1 MSLYGKLS
9 PKARKVMEYAQQSAV
24 DMQHRYFGTEHLLIG
39 LVKEARDDVP
49 SLPKHITQSTVKDTV
64 SQLYAQQDEPV
75 KALELTPKMKALIE
89 KAVLFIQKSQSQNVT
104 TPLMW
109 KLLLEENSSVAVR
122 ILSVFGC
129 DTQVLKE
136 EAETSLKRK
145 LSGEGDESST
155 LMRFGR
161 DLTRMASDGLLD
173 PVIGREKE
181 IKRIVQILSR
191 RKKNNPILIGE
202 PGVGKSAV
210 VEGLAMKMHKGEI
223 PETLRDKKL
232 VLLDVSS
239 IVAGTKYRGEF
250 EERMNGIVDE
260 VRSRK
265 DVMLF
270 IDEIQMI
277 VGAGRAE
284 GSIDAAGI
292 LKPALARGEI
302 QLIGATTI
310 NDYRKSIEKDS
321 ALSRRL
327 QPVMVEEPS
336 SEDSV
341 LIIHGLKDKY
351 EQHHKVK
358 ITDEAIEVAV
368 KYSVRYINDRFLP
381 DKAIDLIDEAASAK
395 RIKAMD
401 TPEYIKLMEEDV
413 IKTGELKKAAIEKQ
427 EYEKAADIRDRE
439 RRLRGVLIKSREN
452 WKKELEDNMLSI
464 NKDDIASVV
473 SGWTGVPVNQMTRE
487 ESERL
492 LNLEKELHKRLVG
505 QNEAVSAV
513 SRALR
518 RASAG
523 MQDPKRPLG
532 SFIFLGPTGV
542 GKTELCKALAE
553 AMFGDEE
560 AIIRLDMSEY
570 MEKHTVSRM
579 VGSPPGYVGFEE
591 GGQLTELVRRK
602 PYSVVLFDEIEK
614 AHPDVFNMLLQILED
629 GRLTDNMGKVTN
641 FRNTII
647 VMTSNLGAQ
656 SIFSGR
662 SVGFGVE
669 AGELPDYDIMK
680 QHVLDET
687 KKQFKPEFINRLDE
701 IIVFHALNTDEMKKI
716 ATIMLGK
723 VQERLGAHSLSL
735 SFGDELLE
743 FIVKEGFNPK
753 FGARPLRRAIQRL
766 IEDPLSDYILSAQK
780 SAACGEVCSIEAYM
794 QDGKIAFRKAEEKEK
809 TAVQ

>member
-1 MSLYGKLS
+1 
-9 PKARKVMEYAQQSAV
+9 
-24 DMQHRYFGTEHLLIG
+24 
-39 LVKEARDDVP
+39 
-49 SLPKHITQSTVKDTV
+49 
-64 SQLYAQQDEPV
+64 
-75 KALELTPKMKALIE
+75 
-89 KAVLFIQKSQSQNVT
+89 
-104 TPLMW
+104 
-109 KLLLEENSSVAVR
+109 
-122 ILSVFGC
+122 
-129 DTQVLKE
+129 
-136 EAETSLKRK
+136 
-145 LSGEGDESST
+145 
-155 LMRFGR
+155 
-161 DLTRMASDGLLD
+161 
-173 PVIGREKE
+173 
-181 IKRIVQILSR
+181 
-191 RKKNNPILIGE
+191 
-202 PGVGKSAV
+202 
-210 VEGLAMKMHKGEI
+210 
-223 PETLRDKKL
+223 
-232 VLLDVSS
+232 
-239 IVAGTKYRGEF
+239 
-250 EERMNGIVDE
+250 
-260 VRSRK
+260 
-265 DVMLF
+265 
-270 IDEIQMI
+270 
-277 VGAGRAE
+277 
-284 GSIDAAGI
+284 
-292 LKPALARGEI
+292 
-302 QLIGATTI
+302 
-310 NDYRKSIEKDS
+310 
-321 ALSRRL
+321 
-327 QPVMVEEPS
+327 MVEEPS

-358 ITDEAIEVAV
+358 ITDEAIEAAV

-439 RRLRGVLIKSREN
+439 RRLKGVLIKSREN

-492 LNLEKELHKRLVG
+492 LNLEEELHKRLVG

-560 AIIRLDMSEY
+560 ALIRLDMSEY

-766 IEDPLSDYILSAQK
+766 IEDPLSDYILSAKK

>member
-1 MSLYGKLS
+1 
-9 PKARKVMEYAQQSAV
+9 
-24 DMQHRYFGTEHLLIG
+24 
-39 LVKEARDDVP
+39 
-49 SLPKHITQSTVKDTV
+49 
-64 SQLYAQQDEPV
+64 
-75 KALELTPKMKALIE
+75 
-89 KAVLFIQKSQSQNVT
+89 
-104 TPLMW
+104 
-109 KLLLEENSSVAVR
+109 
-122 ILSVFGC
+122 
-129 DTQVLKE
+129 
-136 EAETSLKRK
+136 
-145 LSGEGDESST
+145 
-155 LMRFGR
+155 
-161 DLTRMASDGLLD
+161 MASDGLLD

>member
-1 MSLYGKLS
+1 
-9 PKARKVMEYAQQSAV
+9 
-24 DMQHRYFGTEHLLIG
+24 
-39 LVKEARDDVP
+39 
-49 SLPKHITQSTVKDTV
+49 
-64 SQLYAQQDEPV
+64 
-75 KALELTPKMKALIE
+75 
-89 KAVLFIQKSQSQNVT
+89 
-104 TPLMW
+104 
-109 KLLLEENSSVAVR
+109 
-122 ILSVFGC
+122 
-129 DTQVLKE
+129 
-136 EAETSLKRK
+136 
-145 LSGEGDESST
+145 
-155 LMRFGR
+155 
-161 DLTRMASDGLLD
+161 
-173 PVIGREKE
+173 
-181 IKRIVQILSR
+181 
-191 RKKNNPILIGE
+191 
-202 PGVGKSAV
+202 
-210 VEGLAMKMHKGEI
+210 MKMHKGEI
-223 PETLRDKKL
+223 PETLQDKKL
-232 VLLDVSS
+232 ILLDVSS

-250 EERMNGIVDE
+250 EERMNGIVEE

-327 QPVMVEEPS
+327 QPVMVDEPS
-336 SEDSV
+336 SEDSM
-341 LIIHGLKDKY
+341 LIIQGLRDKY

-358 ITDEAIEVAV
+358 ITDEAIEAAV

-439 RRLRGVLIKSREN
+439 RRLKGVLIKSKEN

-464 NKDDIASVV
+464 DKDDIASVV
-473 SGWTGVPVNQMTRE
+473 SGWTGVPVKQMTRE

-492 LNLEKELHKRLVG
+492 LNLEEELHRRLVG

-553 AMFGDEE
+553 SMFGDEE
-560 AIIRLDMSEY
+560 ALIRLDMSEY

-629 GRLTDNMGKVTN
+629 GRLTDNMGKVTS

-656 SIFSGR
+656 SIFNAR

-669 AGELPDYDIMK
+669 AGELPDYDEMK

-701 IIVFHALNTDEMKKI
+701 IIVFHALNHDEMKRI
-716 ATIMLGK
+716 ATIMLSK
-723 VQERLGAHSLSL
+723 VQERLSTHSLSL

-743 FIVKEGFNPK
+743 FIVKEGFDPK

-766 IEDPLSDYILSAQK
+766 IEDPLSDYILSVK
-780 SAACGEVCSIEAYM
+780 HSAAGGETCSIEAYIK
-794 QDGKIAFRKAEEKEK
+794 DGKIAFRKLEEKEK
-809 TAVQ
+809 AAVQ

>member
-1 MSLYGKLS
+1 M
-9 PKARKVMEYAQQSAV
+9 
-24 DMQHRYFGTEHLLIG
+24 
-39 LVKEARDDVP
+39 
-49 SLPKHITQSTVKDTV
+49 
-64 SQLYAQQDEPV
+64 
-75 KALELTPKMKALIE
+75 
-89 KAVLFIQKSQSQNVT
+89 
-104 TPLMW
+104 
-109 KLLLEENSSVAVR
+109 
-122 ILSVFGC
+122 
-129 DTQVLKE
+129 
-136 EAETSLKRK
+136 
-145 LSGEGDESST
+145 
-155 LMRFGR
+155 
-161 DLTRMASDGLLD
+161 
-173 PVIGREKE
+173 
-181 IKRIVQILSR
+181 QILSR

-439 RRLRGVLIKSREN
+439 RRLRGVLIKSREK
-452 WKKELEDNMLSI
+452 WKK
-464 NKDDIASVV
+464 
-473 SGWTGVPVNQMTRE
+473 
-487 ESERL
+487 
-492 LNLEKELHKRLVG
+492 
-505 QNEAVSAV
+505 
-513 SRALR
+513 
-518 RASAG
+518 
-523 MQDPKRPLG
+523 
-532 SFIFLGPTGV
+532 
-542 GKTELCKALAE
+542 
-553 AMFGDEE
+553 
-560 AIIRLDMSEY
+560 
-570 MEKHTVSRM
+570 
-579 VGSPPGYVGFEE
+579 
-591 GGQLTELVRRK
+591 
-602 PYSVVLFDEIEK
+602 
-614 AHPDVFNMLLQILED
+614 
-629 GRLTDNMGKVTN
+629 
-641 FRNTII
+641 
-647 VMTSNLGAQ
+647 
-656 SIFSGR
+656 
-662 SVGFGVE
+662 
-669 AGELPDYDIMK
+669 
-680 QHVLDET
+680 
-687 KKQFKPEFINRLDE
+687 
-701 IIVFHALNTDEMKKI
+701 
-716 ATIMLGK
+716 
-723 VQERLGAHSLSL
+723 
-735 SFGDELLE
+735 
-743 FIVKEGFNPK
+743 
-753 FGARPLRRAIQRL
+753 
-766 IEDPLSDYILSAQK
+766 
-780 SAACGEVCSIEAYM
+780 
-794 QDGKIAFRKAEEKEK
+794 
-809 TAVQ
+809 